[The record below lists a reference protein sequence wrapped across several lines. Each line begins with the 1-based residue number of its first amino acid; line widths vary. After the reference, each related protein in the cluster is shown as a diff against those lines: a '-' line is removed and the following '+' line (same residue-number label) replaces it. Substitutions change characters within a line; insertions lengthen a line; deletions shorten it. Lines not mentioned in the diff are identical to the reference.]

1 MIRDKLLNMFEES
14 GNGLLLENVSE
25 QFDGKDIGVAYAIEA
40 ILMMSPEFAC
50 EEGRWKLLH
59 KGKSAA
65 ILSAIESYADATGK
79 KIFRATAALS
89 NLSPGEQPT
98 EEELREIL
106 TKSHGCYELLP
117 NSMIKRRS

>member
-1 MIRDKLLNMFEES
+1 MIRDKLFNLFEES

-25 QFDGKDIGVAYAIEA
+25 QLDGKNIGDAYAIEA
-40 ILMMSPEFAC
+40 ILMMSPEFVS
-50 EEGRWKLLH
+50 EENRWKLLH
-59 KGKSAA
+59 KGKTAA

-79 KIFRATAALS
+79 KIFRATAALA
-89 NLSPGEQPT
+89 NLPPGEQPT
-98 EEELREIL
+98 EDELRELL